1 MSEFDHKARDWD
13 QNTQYQERAAAVA
26 ASLVERVPLRPGL
39 RALEF
44 GAGTGLLSFALAS
57 HFREIV
63 MMDSSSEMVR
73 VMEEKVAEGHFSH
86 LIPHFGELTVRSFPP
101 ESFDLIYNLMVM
113 HHVEDIPGIL
123 RLFHE
128 LLRPG
133 GWLVLADLYSEDG
146 TFHSKGFHGHKGFD
160 PQELRREL
168 EAAGF
173 EFREVRP
180 CYVTRKEKEGVIR
193 EYPVFMMTAR
203 RPEAVDEGRRDALAT
218 FSRRLVSGESGKTLY
233 EEYRST
239 IETVTPFEAMM
250 LLDGLLKEGH
260 SFGTVKYYTARL
272 LNLFYKSLAAWP
284 CELPGEGHFLHYL
297 AQENREAEKIMSDI
311 KKVAKQYLSQGSRG
325 LHPER
330 GSGVNREA
338 ADSAG
343 NRLGPGAVSG
353 SAQADAAVSGSP
365 AGPLPENISPGSNS
379 PEELINLELLTLLN
393 RLDDYTIHYVK
404 KENILFPWLEKVHP
418 EPGCLQ
424 IMWSLHDDFRRTLRS
439 LKKMLREGT
448 PGREQLSPLLGNL
461 FFVVLPVIFRE
472 EHILFPV
479 ALSVIP
485 RKAWDDMLEESLD
498 TGWCYGVTPV
508 LPQREEPVGTTTI
521 SERNLLHQGGA
532 FPGDSIVSTGP
543 VQDVSGRTIPVP
555 PGGSD
560 LSVSFAAHLP
570 GSFSGAGSSLIDL
583 GTGLL
588 TPEQLV
594 LMLNHMPIDVTLV
607 NEHDVVLY
615 FSGGQHR
622 IFPRSKA
629 IIGRKVQNCHPPESV
644 HMVEEILAAFRNGE
658 KDQAAFWIQ
667 SRGKFIHICYFAL
680 RDETGNYRGTL
691 EFSQDI
697 TEIKKLEG
705 EKRLLDWE
713 K

>member
-44 GAGTGLLSFALAS
+44 GAGTGLLSFALAG

-86 LIPHFGELTVRSFPP
+86 LIPHFGELTVKSFPP

-203 RPEAVDEGRRDALAT
+203 RPETVDEGRRDALAT
-218 FSRRLVSGESGKTLY
+218 FARRLVSGENGKTLY

-297 AQENREAEKIMSDI
+297 ALENREAEKIMAAI
-311 KKVAKQYLSQGSRG
+311 KKVAKQYLSQGS
-325 LHPER
+325 PE
-330 GSGVNREA
+330 
-338 ADSAG
+338 
-343 NRLGPGAVSG
+343 
-353 SAQADAAVSGSP
+353 
-365 AGPLPENISPGSNS
+365 LPT
-379 PEELINLELLTLLN
+379 EEVVNLELLTLLT
-393 RLDDYTIHYVK
+393 RLDDYAIHYVK

-418 EPGCLQ
+418 EAGCLQ

-448 PGREQLSPLLGNL
+448 PGREQLSTLLGNL

-508 LPQREEPVGTTTI
+508 LPLREEPVGTTTI
-521 SERNLLHQGGA
+521 SERNLQHQGGA
-532 FPGDSIVSTGP
+532 FPGDSVVSTGP

-560 LSVSFAAHLP
+560 LSASFAAHLP

-615 FSGGQHR
+615 FSGGPHR

-667 SRGKFIHICYFAL
+667 SRGKIIHIRYFAL

>member
-1 MSEFDHKARDWD
+1 MKTFTKNDMSEFDHKARDWD

-44 GAGTGLLSFALAS
+44 GAGTGLLSFALAG

-86 LIPHFGELTVRSFPP
+86 LIPHFGELTVKSFPP

-218 FSRRLVSGESGKTLY
+218 FARRLVSGESGKTLY

-297 AQENREAEKIMSDI
+297 ALENREAEKIMAAI
-311 KKVAKQYLSQGSRG
+311 KKVAKQYLSQGS
-325 LHPER
+325 PE
-330 GSGVNREA
+330 
-338 ADSAG
+338 
-343 NRLGPGAVSG
+343 
-353 SAQADAAVSGSP
+353 
-365 AGPLPENISPGSNS
+365 LPT
-379 PEELINLELLTLLN
+379 EEVVNLELLTLLS
-393 RLDDYTIHYVK
+393 RLDDYALHYVK
-404 KENILFPWLEKVHP
+404 KENLLFPWLEKVHP
-418 EPGCLQ
+418 EAGCLQ

-498 TGWCYGVTPV
+498 TGWCFGVTPV

-521 SERNLLHQGGA
+521 SERNLQHQGGA
-532 FPGDSIVSTGP
+532 FPGDSVVSTGP

-560 LSVSFAAHLP
+560 LSASFAAHLP

-615 FSGGQHR
+615 FSGGPHR

-667 SRGKFIHICYFAL
+667 SRGKIIHIRYFAL

>member
-44 GAGTGLLSFALAS
+44 GAGTGLLSFALAG

-86 LIPHFGELTVRSFPP
+86 LIPHFGELTVKSFPP

-218 FSRRLVSGESGKTLY
+218 FARRLVSGENGKSLY
-233 EEYRST
+233 EKYRST

-250 LLDGLLKEGH
+250 LLDGLLKQGH

-297 AQENREAEKIMSDI
+297 AQENREAEKIMAAI
-311 KKVAKQYLSQGSRG
+311 KKVAKQYLSQGS
-325 LHPER
+325 PE
-330 GSGVNREA
+330 
-338 ADSAG
+338 
-343 NRLGPGAVSG
+343 
-353 SAQADAAVSGSP
+353 
-365 AGPLPENISPGSNS
+365 LPT
-379 PEELINLELLTLLN
+379 EEVVNLELLTLLS
-393 RLDDYTIHYVK
+393 RLDDYALHYVK
-404 KENILFPWLEKVHP
+404 KENFLFPWLEKVHP

-508 LPQREEPVGTTTI
+508 LPLREEPAGTTTI
-521 SERNLLHQGGA
+521 SERNLQHQGGA
-532 FPGDSIVSTGP
+532 FPGDSVVSTGL

-560 LSVSFAAHLP
+560 LSASFAAHLP

-615 FSGGQHR
+615 FSGGPHR

-667 SRGKFIHICYFAL
+667 SRGKIIHIRYFAL

>member
-1 MSEFDHKARDWD
+1 M
-13 QNTQYQERAAAVA
+13 AA
-26 ASLVERVPLRPGL
+26 
-39 RALEF
+39 
-44 GAGTGLLSFALAS
+44 
-57 HFREIV
+57 
-63 MMDSSSEMVR
+63 
-73 VMEEKVAEGHFSH
+73 
-86 LIPHFGELTVRSFPP
+86 
-101 ESFDLIYNLMVM
+101 
-113 HHVEDIPGIL
+113 
-123 RLFHE
+123 
-128 LLRPG
+128 
-133 GWLVLADLYSEDG
+133 
-146 TFHSKGFHGHKGFD
+146 
-160 PQELRREL
+160 
-168 EAAGF
+168 
-173 EFREVRP
+173 
-180 CYVTRKEKEGVIR
+180 
-193 EYPVFMMTAR
+193 
-203 RPEAVDEGRRDALAT
+203 
-218 FSRRLVSGESGKTLY
+218 
-233 EEYRST
+233 
-239 IETVTPFEAMM
+239 
-250 LLDGLLKEGH
+250 
-260 SFGTVKYYTARL
+260 
-272 LNLFYKSLAAWP
+272 
-284 CELPGEGHFLHYL
+284 
-297 AQENREAEKIMSDI
+297 I
-311 KKVAKQYLSQGSRG
+311 KKVAKQYLSQGS
-325 LHPER
+325 PE
-330 GSGVNREA
+330 
-338 ADSAG
+338 
-343 NRLGPGAVSG
+343 
-353 SAQADAAVSGSP
+353 
-365 AGPLPENISPGSNS
+365 LPT
-379 PEELINLELLTLLN
+379 EEVVNLELLTLLT
-393 RLDDYTIHYVK
+393 RLDDYAIHYVK

-418 EPGCLQ
+418 EAGCLQ

-448 PGREQLSPLLGNL
+448 PGREQLSTLLGNL

-508 LPQREEPVGTTTI
+508 LPLREEPVGTTTI
-521 SERNLLHQGGA
+521 SERNLQHQGGA
-532 FPGDSIVSTGP
+532 FPGDSVVSTGP

-560 LSVSFAAHLP
+560 LSASFAAHLP

-615 FSGGQHR
+615 FSGGPHR

-667 SRGKFIHICYFAL
+667 SRGKIIHIRYFAL